1 MIDITEQCEY
11 DMSDP
16 VLQYCVSWFINFVC
30 KDAAEH
36 LISSWNFHRIPGPL
50 GCIPIENILATRRNR
65 ILTEPLI
72 PTTPEAV
79 QMYEELG
86 ASLSRDSSFGWDPL
100 VINEE
105 AYQNRVARFLFLEP
119 TGRPI
124 FSDVVHGKK
133 DRLRKAIEYFYQLT
147 VTLSQ

>member
-1 MIDITEQCEY
+1 
-11 DMSDP
+11 MSDP
-16 VLQYCVSWFINFVC
+16 VLNYCVSCVINFIC

-36 LISSWNFHRIPGPL
+36 LISSWNCHRIPGPL
-50 GCIPIENILATRRNR
+50 ATRRNQ
-65 ILTEPLI
+65 ILPEPLI
-72 PTTPEAV
+72 PTTPKVV
-79 QMYEELG
+79 QMYGELG
-86 ASLSRDSSFGWDPL
+86 GSLSRESSFGWDPL

-105 AYQNRVARFLFLEP
+105 AYQNRVARFLLLGP

-133 DRLRKAIEYFYQLT
+133 DRLRRAIEYFYQLT